1 MISFLIIPFLGNGED
16 LEPFP
21 ARHCCVSLL
30 DLVREAQRCIL
41 LGGMVISA
49 SSLPAREWG

>member
-16 LEPFP
+16 LEPFSIP
-21 ARHCCVSLL
+21 ALLSVTSGPGKRSTEVRFVS
-30 DLVREAQRCIL
+30 
-41 LGGMVISA
+41 GMVISA